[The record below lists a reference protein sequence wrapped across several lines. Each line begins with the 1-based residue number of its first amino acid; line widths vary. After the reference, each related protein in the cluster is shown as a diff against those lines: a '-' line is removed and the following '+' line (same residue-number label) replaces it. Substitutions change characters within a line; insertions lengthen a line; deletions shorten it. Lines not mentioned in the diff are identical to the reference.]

1 MQPRDIAA
9 RGAAAVRPASGIA
22 DLTLGNRPRPLF
34 LLIYLVEIRH
44 RQLLQ
49 SLSRIRSRVPN
60 THQVIM

>member
-9 RGAAAVRPASGIA
+9 RVAADVRPASGIA

-34 LLIYLVEIRH
+34 LLFYLVEIRH

-49 SLSRIRSRVPN
+49 LLSRIRSRVPN